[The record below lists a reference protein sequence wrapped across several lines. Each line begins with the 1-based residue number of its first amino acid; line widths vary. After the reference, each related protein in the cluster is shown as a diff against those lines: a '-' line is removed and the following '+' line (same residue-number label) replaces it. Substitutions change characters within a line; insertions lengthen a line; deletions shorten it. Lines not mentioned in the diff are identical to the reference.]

1 MTTRTS
7 RITLVTPRRTY
18 LHCVEDPNQGL
29 YPNGGWWG
37 YAQRRHRQCSSSL
50 SSLSTPLGHGWQEVA
65 PPPVQEGS
73 VPAPPARLHHRPSS
87 QPTVTGTSKQN
98 ETRGEVTTSARPPA
112 ASNLPWRTRPAWVN
126 PA

>member
-50 SSLSTPLGHGWQEVA
+50 PPLYPAPSRLARGCFSPSSGRFAPRSPGAA
-65 PPPVQEGS
+65 PPPS
-73 VPAPPARLHHRPSS
+73 VVAPDRHRHVEADRDPCRGHYISVTVGKRLL
-87 QPTVTGTSKQN
+87 
-98 ETRGEVTTSARPPA
+98 
-112 ASNLPWRTRPAWVN
+112 LP
-126 PA
+126 

>member
-65 PPPVQEGS
+65 SPPVQTVGPGS
-73 VPAPPARLHHRPSS
+73 PGAAPPPSVVAADHHR
-87 QPTVTGTSKQN
+87 QI
-98 ETRGEVTTSARPPA
+98 EAERD
-112 ASNLPWRTRPAWVN
+112 PWRGH
-126 PA
+126 